1 MSALRRLSM
10 KLSRRPRPSQSGDPM
25 VEDTSNADYKPKVD
39 LAVERDVDKEAVAVD
54 GTQLFI
60 TEAEVTGVTER
71 VTKGKKYVFRIKL
84 NWSDGSVSHSY
95 RGYTD
100 FFHFQCRLL
109 DLFPEEAGEDPAKGR
124 IIPYLPGRSLF
135 KRSDLKLAQDR
146 LPEIHEYIVQLF
158 KLPRHIVRS
167 QHVLEF
173 FKSNWVEDTAIAEN
187 RGDHQK
193 HYEQQQRTYSPVN
206 IAENSDCVHFTNPHP
221 EAKVDESIQFEC
233 TEPQLFTTQPVDNV
247 QEIV

>member
-10 KLSRRPRPSQSGDPM
+10 KLSRRPRPSQSGEPM

-124 IIPYLPGRSLF
+124 IIPYLPGTG
-135 KRSDLKLAQDR
+135 
-146 LPEIHEYIVQLF
+146 ITI
-158 KLPRHIVRS
+158 
-167 QHVLEF
+167 
-173 FKSNWVEDTAIAEN
+173 
-187 RGDHQK
+187 
-193 HYEQQQRTYSPVN
+193 
-206 IAENSDCVHFTNPHP
+206 NSGGVCVY
-221 EAKVDESIQFEC
+221 A
-233 TEPQLFTTQPVDNV
+233 
-247 QEIV
+247 